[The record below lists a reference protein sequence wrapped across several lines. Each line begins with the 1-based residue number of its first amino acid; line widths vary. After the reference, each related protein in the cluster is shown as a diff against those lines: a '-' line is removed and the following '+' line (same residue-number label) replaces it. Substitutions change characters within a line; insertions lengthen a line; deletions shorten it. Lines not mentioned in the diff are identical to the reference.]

1 MAITASY
8 DTLLKQAPMTAD
20 EYLRAAVRSIDEQF
34 EKGYAQKHPELIA
47 AFMQAC
53 ANDLATSTL
62 VIAIQEAASEIAQAL
77 QSE

>member
-20 EYLRAAVRSIDEQF
+20 EYLRAAVLSIDEQF
-34 EKGYAQKHPELIA
+34 EEGYAQKHPELIA
-47 AFMQAC
+47 AFMQVC
-53 ANDLATSTL
+53 ASDLGTSTL

>member
-47 AFMQAC
+47 AFMQVC
-53 ANDLATSTL
+53 VSDLGTSIL